1 MNKEHDKLDLN
12 YPFFSQENQEE
23 RFKDLKYKHSN
34 TLKNKFDIKSS
45 YKLSEKEENIITIKI
60 VRFLEQ
66 KEEIYERVQLETQD
80 DKIAFLKAIN
90 NYLYKEIYDF
100 AGKFRSY
107 DFAGQSNDNPH
118 YFIQPVKLENFDLAF
133 DEVFKGFD
141 KDYYERC
148 SYEEKVALFSLNM
161 SKLYDIQPFV
171 KGNNVT
177 TLLFSQLFAERE
189 LGLEI
194 DIDRLLK
201 NNDVSEL
208 FALAHEKDL
217 LPLIEA
223 MDECTSEPHRYDKLF
238 EDELENEEIE
248 QDEELEI

>member
-60 VRFLEQ
+60 VMFLEQ

-238 EDELENEEIE
+238 KDELENEEIE